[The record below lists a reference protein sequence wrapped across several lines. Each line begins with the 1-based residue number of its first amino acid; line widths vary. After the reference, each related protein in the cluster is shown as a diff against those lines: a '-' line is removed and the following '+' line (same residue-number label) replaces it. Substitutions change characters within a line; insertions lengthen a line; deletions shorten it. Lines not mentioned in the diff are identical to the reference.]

1 MKKKLKVLEP
11 AIKYNSKVVKGTPK
25 ESHDQ
30 IAKENGKPKK
40 AGKRG
45 FILSD
50 GEYVDRRKAA
60 KVARK
65 AKQVAHPGKELH
77 SHELR
82 MGKKDK

>member
-11 AIKYNSKVVKGTPK
+11 AIKYGNKVAKGTK
-25 ESHDQ
+25 AMSHDD
-30 IAKENGKPKK
+30 IAKREGKDKK

-45 FILSD
+45 FILTN

-65 AKQVAHPGKELH
+65 AKEVAHPGKELH

-82 MGKKDK
+82 LGKKDK

>member
-11 AIKYNSKVVKGTPK
+11 AIKYGSKVAKGTPK

-30 IAKENGKPKK
+30 IAKKLGEPKK

-45 FILSD
+45 FILTD

>member
-1 MKKKLKVLEP
+1 MKKKLTVLEP
-11 AIKYNSKVVKGTPK
+11 AIKYGKKVDKGTK
-25 ESHDQ
+25 AMSHDD
-30 IAKENGKPKK
+30 IAKKAHKPKG

-45 FILSD
+45 FVLSD

-65 AKQVAHPGKELH
+65 AKQVAHPGPTLH

>member
-11 AIKYNSKVVKGTPK
+11 AIKYGSKVAKGTK
-25 ESHDQ
+25 AMTHDA
-30 IAKENGKPKK
+30 IAKKAGKPKE

-65 AKQVAHPGKELH
+65 AKQVAHPGTELH